1 MVFPSTFQLFQDAPT
16 QAVNDIKKEALVLR
30 GDPAVMPSRPQN
42 GKTKS
47 TRKTNSQPSK
57 GAVRRS
63 KKVGPQEI
71 SRVPS
76 QQAKLKHR
84 EATKTVTNKKTR
96 QNRHRLLGCLFRRNS
111 RSPLLI
117 TEREIEKDTPPQEDS
132 PPPLENDIL
141 AMIDPVQQGLPCE
154 IGVNDFS
161 TTLQTLEMHLGS
173 ALKDASNDIFSV
185 VSSVL
190 DKGTEC
196 SEVFALVDEPKMP
209 PTGATVDATPTATA
223 ALVPTSP
230 KSEVEK
236 SLKREVQIPPK
247 SEVEQSLKR
256 EVQIPPKSEVEQSLK
271 REVQIPPKS
280 EVVKS
285 RKREVPTSPKREVPI
300 SPKRAV
306 HFGENGEHQDE
317 ESYTQSTIERDAS
330 NCPSIFS
337 QSNTHFSQSTAQTIL
352 KPSRT
357 YDTATENDSKDFVS
371 NNRRSFPMSILTFP
385 SEDDTYE
392 KKKNTI
398 CWFEG
403 ANGKC
408 ISYQTKAGGCAIDDT
423 WDVDP
428 FDHCNGMI
436 LDDDEESMISK
447 RSKNWFWGNK
457 KVEPIKPMKP
467 MKPFKPRK
475 PTRTKPNENW
485 LRWNDDEVHQ
495 VQEAVETMLLV
506 DMFSPVVKSVAIGN
520 DIYANGPILSDIEEI
535 SYDDGTRSYTT
546 TSYATKSYTT
556 KSYSVL

>member
-236 SLKREVQIPPK
+236 
-247 SEVEQSLKR
+247 
-256 EVQIPPKSEVEQSLK
+256 SLK